1 MIPYSPGMMA
11 REVRLLGR
19 DEMRDGVLSTTALHL
34 ACEMACHHILA
45 PLFGPDDTSVGI
57 HNDIWFWGDAAPGE
71 LLLAEAVIA
80 QIDRRH
86 ILFNVNARAGVRE
99 IARGTHRR
107 ALVSMADFN
116 AGLPGN

>member
-1 MIPYSPGMMA
+1 MTA
-11 REVRLLGR
+11 REVCLLGP
-19 DEMRDGVLSTTALHL
+19 DQMRAGVLSTKTLHL

-71 LLLAEAVIA
+71 LLQAEAVIA
-80 QIDRRH
+80 GIDRNR

-107 ALVSMADFN
+107 ALVSAAEFD
-116 AGLPGN
+116 ARLPPNDEAV